1 MSQRARKMIE
11 NAGGKLLGVV
21 VNNVHV
27 GHEDAY
33 YYYHEHYEHYL
44 RSPEAPAP
52 AAPAKPAEDQIQLP
66 DKY

>member
-11 NAGGKLLGVV
+11 TAGGKLLGVV

-27 GHEDAY
+27 DHEDSY
-33 YYYHEHYEHYL
+33 YYYHEHYDRYL
-44 RSPEAPAP
+44 QTA
-52 AAPAKPAEDQIQLP
+52 AKPAEDKIQLP